1 MADENKPTSEDKV
14 ACEICLK
21 EVPISEAKNSEAQD
35 YVFHFCGIDC
45 FSKWKEQQENE
56 TE

>member
-1 MADENKPTSEDKV
+1 MADENRPTSEDKV
-14 ACEICLK
+14 ACEVCLK